1 MASWIIVLII
11 FGVIILVFSVLA
23 TVWVTTV
30 RKSLGRLR
38 NNIQTLAD
46 EIKKGESEKISS
58 YNEMAQNYN
67 SKVENFP
74 SNFVAQKFGFSK
86 FNLLE
91 EEKMLETGKVLY
103 TVLEAMRHIA
113 IMLYPYCPNIAEDI
127 LTQLNEK
134 IDFKYEN
141 LYWGGLKSG
150 KITEKEKI
158 KPVFLR
164 LDSEFATDK
173 KKG

>member
-1 MASWIIVLII
+1 MNRTLNM
-11 FGVIILVFSVLA
+11 LVKYFD
-23 TVWVTTV
+23 
-30 RKSLGRLR
+30 G
-38 NNIQTLAD
+38 
-46 EIKKGESEKISS
+46 EIKSEFITDKSNKIAVMAENTKTQIIEAFNHYEIAEAADLIVS
-58 YNEMAQNYN
+58 YADAVNKYVTETAPWALA
-67 SKVENFP
+67 K
-74 SNFVAQKFGFSK
+74 
-86 FNLLE
+86 

-127 LTQLNEK
+127 LTQLNEN
-134 IDFKYEN
+134 INFKYEN
-141 LYWGGLKSG
+141 LYWGGLKAS
-150 KITEKEKI
+150 KITEKDKI